1 MNFSDTIQHWLQGQI
16 NAAVDGHSAR
26 LERLEAAVTH
36 AQCQDERIKRLEA
49 QVFELNER
57 LLTFQER
64 YPDFPG
70 LSSHVEHMSE
80 HVSTISNRLDKL
92 EKAYPDMATTKD
104 LLKDTRPEVLMDK
117 LQPLI
122 EQVIR
127 NELEGCVKHCELEE
141 TVTKFLGYRKPI
153 NVNNTLD
160 AQRYRWLREQC
171 WSNDVVSVVPRPKS
185 LPTGTQTY
193 SRFLLDQFIDKEMAK
208 GEKA

>member
-1 MNFSDTIQHWLQGQI
+1 MNNLTDVMQYWLQGQI
-16 NAAVDGHSAR
+16 NDAVAGHSSRIAYLEDR
-26 LERLEAAVTH
+26 ISSLSERLV
-36 AQCQDERIKRLEA
+36 
-49 QVFELNER
+49 
-57 LLTFQER
+57 
-64 YPDFPG
+64 
-70 LSSHVEHMSE
+70 
-80 HVSTISNRLDKL
+80 KL

-104 LLKDTRPEVLMDK
+104 LQKDTRPEVLMDK

-122 EQVIR
+122 EQLIR

-141 TVTKFLGYRKPI
+141 TVTEFLGYRKPI
-153 NVNNTLD
+153 NVDDALD

-185 LPTGTQTY
+185 LPIGTQTY

>member
-36 AQCQDERIKRLEA
+36 AQYQDERIKRLEA

-80 HVSTISNRLDKL
+80 NVSTISNRLESL

-117 LQPLI
+117 MQPLI

-141 TVTKFLGYRKPI
+141 TVTEFLGYRKPI
-153 NVNNTLD
+153 NVDDALD

-185 LPTGTQTY
+185 LPIGTQTY

>member
-36 AQCQDERIKRLEA
+36 AQYQDERIKRLEA

-80 HVSTISNRLDKL
+80 HVSTISKRLDKL

-104 LLKDTRPEVLMDK
+104 LLKDTRAETLIDK
-117 LQPLI
+117 LQPMI
-122 EQVIR
+122 EREIHRALYTTYVKQD
-127 NELEGCVKHCELEE
+127 ELGEAVRCIIEKR
-141 TVTKFLGYRKPI
+141 TVTDDA
-153 NVNNTLD
+153 LD

-185 LPTGTQTY
+185 LPIGTQTY
-193 SRFLLDQFIDKEMAK
+193 SRVLLDQFIDKEMAK